1 MIPFKKFYI
10 SEKKENYGRYKY
22 KLMNRLRENSDE
34 NIRIIINNMSGR
46 ASILSFPFD
55 YNFESNILQN
65 YEGPSELDV
74 YSAERLKPQ
83 SKEQDVERSRVN
95 KARKFLRNHP
105 GSRVFFPAEYI
116 KYDNYDMFSKNKH
129 QGELVKVASKD
140 VDVENVLNGK
150 FGFVDV
156 NKMGYRCGVIAY
168 CGYVAAD
175 MSMVKLPVCD
185 IIDLDYITGPSFQ
198 MMMQIRKAYKYLKQG
213 GLLMVGINL
222 RGFRG
227 GEAKKDR
234 DMFKMYTPKTYRT
247 IGDKNYDVPEQQQ
260 REYGITND
268 DSYEK
273 YNNITFNVLM
283 MIKNDLKVPLTPI
296 YVNHY
301 RGGTDNKGHAMLRLG
316 FTK

>member
-1 MIPFKKFYI
+1 MIPFKTFYV
-10 SEKKENYGRYKY
+10 SEKKEDYGRYKY

-34 NIRIIINNMSGR
+34 NIRRIINNMSGR

-55 YNFESNILQN
+55 YNFESNILKN
-65 YEGPSELDV
+65 FNGPKALDI
-74 YSAERLKPQ
+74 YSAERLKAE
-83 SKEQDVERSRVN
+83 KGEDVERLRVN

-116 KYDNYDMFSKNKH
+116 KYDNYDMFNKNKH

-140 VDVENVLNGK
+140 VDVENVLNGQ

-222 RGFRG
+222 RDFRG
-227 GEAKKDR
+227 GEANKDR
-234 DMFKMYTPKTYRT
+234 DIFKMYTPKTFRT
-247 IGDKNYDVPEQQQ
+247 IGDKNYEGEEHDIPAGVRYRPCDFIGCGDHRYRHVPSAESF
-260 REYGITND
+260 G
-268 DSYEK
+268 
-273 YNNITFNVLM
+273 
-283 MIKNDLKVPLTPI
+283 
-296 YVNHY
+296 
-301 RGGTDNKGHAMLRLG
+301 
-316 FTK
+316 